1 MRIHKYLFLIL
12 LFFPSLIFS
21 QSIYGAY
28 GLGLNKSM
36 SHTSTNGGGG
46 IGLAPLFHRGVSI
59 DNISTWPNLGATFIS
74 ASYISE
80 YSQYDKSKSPTNFSG
95 ISGFQLI
102 APFKERFAIGI
113 SIKPVN
119 ATKSSF
125 ITDTLNIVY
134 NDSELST
141 SKFLTA
147 GGGILMTSF
156 GISFP
161 LSQNFG
167 IGVSVN
173 NYFGSTR
180 DQQSIYIEPYNYRLF
195 NIRSFSGSTIG
206 FDMSG
211 NIFSINNKNL
221 IVFSRLTL
229 APNPLS
235 AILYTFD
242 MYEDRNNNYAFDAAD
257 YPNEIRVDTL
267 LLDDTYAPFEL
278 SLGASFNFNENLIL
292 FSEIQNFNDKGTNT
306 NLKTILNDRI
316 NNKIHTVIGLIRYG
330 NLASRSWQDQL
341 TTRIGINQNKYIF
354 NLSDKKVIENGISF
368 GIGYKFGIMGNQIDL
383 SFRVGNRESERQKEL
398 IQEFNISISLGD
410 IWFLKRR
417 K

>member
-1 MRIHKYLFLIL
+1 MRIHKYLFIII
-12 LFFPSLIFS
+12 IFS
-21 QSIYGAY
+21 SFISSQSMYGAY
-28 GLGLNKSM
+28 GLGLNKAM
-36 SHTSTNGGGG
+36 LHTSTNGGGG
-46 IGLAPLFHRGVSI
+46 IGLAPLFHQGTSI

-74 ASYISE
+74 ASYIAE

-95 ISGFQLI
+95 ISGFQFI
-102 APFKERFAIGI
+102 APFKDRFAIGL
-113 SIKPVN
+113 SLKPVN

-125 ITDTLNIVY
+125 ITDTSSIVY

-147 GGGILMTSF
+147 GGGILMASF

-167 IGVSVN
+167 VGVSLN

-221 IVFSRLTL
+221 IIFSKLTL
-229 APNPLS
+229 TPSPLS

-257 YPNEIRVDTL
+257 YPNEIKVDTVF
-267 LLDDTYAPFEL
+267 LDNTYAPFEL

-292 FSEIQNFNDKGTNT
+292 FSEIQNFNDNGTNT
-306 NLKTILNDRI
+306 NLKTILNDKI
-316 NNKIHTVIGLIRYG
+316 NNKSHAGIGLVRYG
-330 NLASRSWQDQL
+330 NSASRSWQDQL
-341 TTRIGINQNKYIF
+341 TTRIGISQNKYKF
-354 NLSDKKVIENGISF
+354 NLSDKKIIENGISF
-368 GIGYKFGIMGNQIDL
+368 GIGYKFGLMGNQIDL
-383 SFRVGNRESERQKEL
+383 SFKVGNRESERQKEL